1 MLRFLDLLTHGP
13 VATTTGAESS
23 YKTTEESGPATEQ
36 ASSQAHG
43 LEERLTSE
51 THLRRFTETVLD
63 SRQQEIEEREMEK
76 DELALRVETLQKQLA
91 STQQQLAEA
100 QDQVFRLQPRRKD
113 ITESEARDA
122 YKTLVGN
129 VQRWVENRAGHII
142 DELETGRLSNRSVP
156 PEGSRLVTLLRE
168 QSRRC
173 ISVSQSD
180 EFHIMGAIMNY
191 LHITMFSK
199 SFYCPL
205 DDNEDG
211 GTSAWIDEIENTMSR
226 LQRGSS
232 FTQTKHISQI
242 AKLSQDIAHCRE
254 WRSETLTALT
264 HQSVFKARRQRY
276 INFVVDDLTSL
287 LSTIVPRTAPADL
300 QASVRRSI
308 VEPAADLVHQ
318 LHLASS
324 IYSLKWPARS
334 ASTRLEVYQCLNL
347 ANGGMVLDL
356 SGTKSASPARR
367 NIMYLFDIAPGLFVE
382 RIEGGKKLGLKAIA
396 KPTVL
401 VTNAGGDVS
410 QGSTVMR
417 WLWDGIPTS
426 QGPSRSASRASSRSK
441 HPLSNDFP
449 NSDVSLGPG
458 GSAVSSSGRSRY

>member
-1 MLRFLDLLTHGP
+1 MLRFLQVLTQGP
-13 VATTTGAESS
+13 DATNPGAGNN
-23 YKTTEESGPATEQ
+23 YRRTEETDLTSEQ
-36 ASSQAHG
+36 ASSQVHG
-43 LEERLTSE
+43 LEDRLTSE

-63 SRQQEIEEREMEK
+63 SRQQEIEDREMEK
-76 DELALRVETLQKQLA
+76 DELALRVETLQQQLT
-91 STQQQLAEA
+91 STQRQLAEA

-113 ITESEARDA
+113 ITESEAKDA

-129 VQRWVENRAGHII
+129 VQRWVENRAGPVI
-142 DELETGRLSNRSVP
+142 DDLESGRLATRAVP
-156 PEGSRLVTLLRE
+156 PEGSRLATLLRE

-173 ISVSQSD
+173 ISVSQTD
-180 EFHIMGAIMNY
+180 EFHIIGAIMNY

-205 DDNEDG
+205 DDGEDG
-211 GTSAWIDEIENTMSR
+211 GTSTWIDELENTMSR
-226 LQRGSS
+226 LQRDVA
-232 FTQTKHISQI
+232 Q
-242 AKLSQDIAHCRE
+242 CRE

-264 HQSVFKARRQRY
+264 HQPTFRARRQRY

-287 LSTIVPRTAPADL
+287 LSTIAPRTTPADL
-300 QASVRRSI
+300 QSSVRRSI

-334 ASTRLEVYQCLNL
+334 ASSRLEVYQCFNL
-347 ANGGMVLDL
+347 ANGGTILDL
-356 SGTKSASPARR
+356 SGTKPASPARR
-367 NIMYLFDIAPGLFVE
+367 NVMYLFDVAPGLFVE
-382 RIEGGKKLGLKAIA
+382 RIEGGRKLGLKAIA

-417 WLWDGIPTS
+417 WLWDGISSS
-426 QGPSRSASRASSRSK
+426 QGPSRSASRASSSRR
-441 HPLSNDFP
+441 P
-449 NSDVSLGPG
+449 PG
-458 GSAVSSSGRSRY
+458 STVSSSGRSRY

>member
-1 MLRFLDLLTHGP
+1 MLRYLQLLTHGAD
-13 VATTTGAESS
+13 ATNSGADNHQ
-23 YKTTEESGPATEQ
+23 KTTEESDPTTEQ
-36 ASSQAHG
+36 AFSQTHG

-76 DELALRVETLQKQLA
+76 DELALRVEILQKQLA
-91 STQQQLAEA
+91 STEQQLAEA
-100 QDQVFRLQPRRKD
+100 QDQVFRLQPSRKD

-129 VQRWVENRAGHII
+129 VQRWVENRAGHVI
-142 DELETGRLSNRSVP
+142 DDLDTGRLTNRAVP

-173 ISVSQSD
+173 INVSQSD

-191 LHITMFSK
+191 LHITLFSK

-205 DDNEDG
+205 DDNDDG
-211 GTSAWIDEIENTMSR
+211 GTAMWIDELENTMSR
-226 LQRGSS
+226 LQR
-232 FTQTKHISQI
+232 
-242 AKLSQDIAHCRE
+242 AHCRE

-264 HQSVFKARRQRY
+264 HQSAFKSRRQRF

-287 LSTIVPRTAPADL
+287 LSVIVPRTPPADL

-318 LHLASS
+318 LHLAAS

-334 ASTRLEVYQCLNL
+334 ASTRLEVYQCFNL
-347 ANGGMVLDL
+347 ADGGTVLDL

-382 RIEGGKKLGLKAIA
+382 RIEGGRKLGLKAIA

-401 VTNAGGDVS
+401 VTNAGGDIS
-410 QGSTVMR
+410 QGPTVMR
-417 WLWDGIPTS
+417 WLWEGMPSS
-426 QGPSRSASRASSRSK
+426 QNPSRSASRASNARRST
-441 HPLSNDFP
+441 
-449 NSDVSLGPG
+449 
-458 GSAVSSSGRSRY
+458 GSAVSSGRSRY

>member
-1 MLRFLDLLTHGP
+1 MLRFLQVLTQGP
-13 VATTTGAESS
+13 DATNPGAGNN
-23 YKTTEESGPATEQ
+23 YRRTEETDLTSEQ
-36 ASSQAHG
+36 ASSQVHG
-43 LEERLTSE
+43 LEDRLTSE

-63 SRQQEIEEREMEK
+63 SRQQEIEDREMEK
-76 DELALRVETLQKQLA
+76 DELALRVETLQQQLT
-91 STQQQLAEA
+91 STQRQLAEA

-113 ITESEARDA
+113 ITESEAKDA

-129 VQRWVENRAGHII
+129 VQRWVENRAGPVI
-142 DELETGRLSNRSVP
+142 DDLESGRLATRAVP
-156 PEGSRLVTLLRE
+156 PEGSRLATLLRE

-173 ISVSQSD
+173 ISVSQTD
-180 EFHIMGAIMNY
+180 EFHIIGAIMNY

-205 DDNEDG
+205 DDGEDG
-211 GTSAWIDEIENTMSR
+211 GTSTWIDELENTMSR
-226 LQRGSS
+226 LQRGTPL
-232 FTQTKHISQI
+232 FPYTTHLAI
-242 AKLSQDIAHCRE
+242 ANLSQDVAQCRE

-264 HQSVFKARRQRY
+264 HQPTFRARRQRY

-287 LSTIVPRTAPADL
+287 LSTIAPRTTPADL
-300 QASVRRSI
+300 QSSVRRSI

-334 ASTRLEVYQCLNL
+334 ASSRLEVYQCFNL
-347 ANGGMVLDL
+347 ANGGTILDL
-356 SGTKSASPARR
+356 SGTKPASPARR
-367 NIMYLFDIAPGLFVE
+367 NVMYLFDVAPGLFVE
-382 RIEGGKKLGLKAIA
+382 RIEGGRKLGLKAIA

-417 WLWDGIPTS
+417 WLWDGISSS
-426 QGPSRSASRASSRSK
+426 QGPSRSASRASSSRSK
-441 HPLSNDFP
+441 
-449 NSDVSLGPG
+449 LGHL
-458 GSAVSSSGRSRY
+458 